1 MKKTLFTILA
11 IISGI
16 VMTIALIMI
25 NCFGIDV
32 LMNVMS
38 TATMLF
44 IMSGMY
50 IAGYDDGINEVKDEV
65 EVHK

>member
-1 MKKTLFTILA
+1 MKKALFAILA

-16 VMTIALIMI
+16 VMTISLIMI
-25 NCFGIDV
+25 NCFGVDV

-50 IAGYDDGINEVKDEV
+50 LVGYDDGVNETKDEV
-65 EVHK
+65 EVRM